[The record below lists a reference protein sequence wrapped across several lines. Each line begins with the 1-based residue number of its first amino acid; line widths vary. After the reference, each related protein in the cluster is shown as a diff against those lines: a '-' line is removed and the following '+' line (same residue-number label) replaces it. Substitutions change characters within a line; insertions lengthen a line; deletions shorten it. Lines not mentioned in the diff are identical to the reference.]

1 MKRKLFISMLICI
14 LCGATAMRAD
24 NGEQM
29 SVYKKVTAAPADW
42 SGQYLIVYDAGSIAM
57 DGSQKADSMNWPANA
72 TAVKIAGDSI
82 VLAQSADNIYF
93 TIDTCGTDSFYLQ
106 SASGLYIGNGT
117 KSNRISVN
125 ATTPYAHT
133 LSLNADTGVLAL
145 TDNGTYSLRYNTGW
159 NGFRYYKKTTD
170 FPYVSLYRFA
180 YTKAVST
187 LPVATIRDTICHDED
202 YTIDGEKISN
212 LALGENTIR
221 RVGSD
226 SIRIYQIYVRACRYV
241 TNNYTLEFRNSGK
254 DSGKTTTYNAE
265 PIAVFTDETYRN
277 AAAIGK
283 VNNIHPT
290 HYLAENP
297 VVNYGAY
304 ISNKTSTMTIR
315 LLAPAYIDSIV
326 VCGSTTYDNDCGFLY
341 INKVGKDFG
350 RKKVFKNVTYNLNG
364 ELLDSLALQGITYRT
379 NTNGSLYLRSL
390 TIYSRTLLDE
400 DAQVTE
406 EKFVRICEGESYTLH
421 GRTMASAGDYVLQN
435 GKDVTSLHLE
445 VVPRERVVVRDTITD
460 IETGSYGQNGRYT
473 IQPFQSQTTY
483 LFRDTVPSVRTGC
496 DSITAYQ
503 VLVKKGVY
511 PQLSVACDRDTLREG
526 ESATVTIM
534 SDKAYDVDREIKL
547 VSSYQWGNK
556 NRVDLP
562 KTVVMPAGS
571 TRTTAILKATD
582 DKEANLFSQ
591 FYIQAEGD
599 YFKTSNKN
607 TMVLVDNDIPDFEIT
622 LDKDTVGEADCPD
635 CITATITRKTLTDR
649 EETIDLYDTEHRGEG
664 RIYDNNRY
672 AYAYVWYERKSTYYP
687 NNKDY
692 VKFSAGQ
699 TTITHKFGIKNNQQ
713 AEGDRDVTITATI
726 FRNQSPRWVG
736 DTATTGNVGWSKAT
750 IHIKDDDVPTLT
762 LTSNTSKLMEGKS
775 PAATLTL
782 KRNTTTDTAMV
793 VALTADNAF
802 GLTFRNPVTIAAGK
816 DTARIAV
823 AVAKDTIADNN
834 RNVVFT
840 ATAEGYKEARCH
852 ATVIDRTLP
861 DAVLPMHKWRSIR

>member
-406 EKFVRICEGESYTLH
+406 EKFVRICEGESYTLQ

-526 ESATVTIM
+526 ENAALTIM

-547 VSSYQWGNK
+547 VSSYQWG
-556 NRVDLP
+556 
-562 KTVVMPAGS
+562 
-571 TRTTAILKATD
+571 TRI
-582 DKEANLFSQ
+582 
-591 FYIQAEGD
+591 
-599 YFKTSNKN
+599 
-607 TMVLVDNDIPDFEIT
+607 V
-622 LDKDTVGEADCPD
+622 
-635 CITATITRKTLTDR
+635 
-649 EETIDLYDTEHRGEG
+649 
-664 RIYDNNRY
+664 
-672 AYAYVWYERKSTYYP
+672 
-687 NNKDY
+687 
-692 VKFSAGQ
+692 
-699 TTITHKFGIKNNQQ
+699 
-713 AEGDRDVTITATI
+713 
-726 FRNQSPRWVG
+726 
-736 DTATTGNVGWSKAT
+736 
-750 IHIKDDDVPTLT
+750 
-762 LTSNTSKLMEGKS
+762 
-775 PAATLTL
+775 
-782 KRNTTTDTAMV
+782 
-793 VALTADNAF
+793 
-802 GLTFRNPVTIAAGK
+802 
-816 DTARIAV
+816 
-823 AVAKDTIADNN
+823 
-834 RNVVFT
+834 
-840 ATAEGYKEARCH
+840 
-852 ATVIDRTLP
+852 
-861 DAVLPMHKWRSIR
+861 